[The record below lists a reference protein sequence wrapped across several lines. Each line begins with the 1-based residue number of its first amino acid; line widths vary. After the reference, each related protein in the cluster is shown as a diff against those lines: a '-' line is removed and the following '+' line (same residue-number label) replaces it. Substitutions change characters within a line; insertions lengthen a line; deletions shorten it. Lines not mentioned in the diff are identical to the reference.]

1 MGGRA
6 EQEQGAEPQVERPR
20 REGERGR
27 ARGMVTD
34 SATGE
39 RVAGGQGH
47 SQLLRRG

>member
-20 REGERGR
+20 REGEERESSGH
-27 ARGMVTD
+27 GD

-47 SQLLRRG
+47 SRMLRRG